1 MGKKIMKIRFSH
13 ISKSEFVLLGIML
26 CYSVG
31 VGIVNPAFLNID
43 SFFDIIRFSSSTLI
57 IAMGLFVVM
66 LSGGI
71 DISFM
76 AIALFGSYTATKILL
91 SLNISNIVIAFGISM
106 SIGLIL
112 GLFNAWLISWLKLP
126 TFIITLGTQNLFHGI
141 MACFIGAKTYG
152 AGLLPESF
160 SKFGSATLFLI
171 HTKNGTVGL
180 TSSVLI
186 VAAVVFAT
194 WFLIYKTIIGR
205 EIVALGNSEDAAR
218 RAGFNPL
225 FLRLIA
231 YGYMGILAGCAG
243 VVYVCQVNAVYPD
256 KLVGDELMVI
266 AGAVIGGTSITGGK
280 GKILGVILGILLIYL
295 FNSTLIFLGLTSSWN
310 KLAVGSVLTIAASIT
325 SLRTLL
331 KNKQQLIFSFER

>member
-1 MGKKIMKIRFSH
+1 
-13 ISKSEFVLLGIML
+13 
-26 CYSVG
+26 
-31 VGIVNPAFLNID
+31 
-43 SFFDIIRFSSSTLI
+43 
-57 IAMGLFVVM
+57 
-66 LSGGI
+66 
-71 DISFM
+71 
-76 AIALFGSYTATKILL
+76 
-91 SLNISNIVIAFGISM
+91 M

-231 YGYMGILAGCAG
+231 YGYMGILAGCTG

-310 KLAVGSVLTIAASIT
+310 KLAVGSVLTIVASIT